1 MKEKACTMLKI
12 LRIVR
17 FNSRAKLRKLPSNI
31 KNVTVRFFIKFSR
44 LNCSTDVDEVVMD
57 IYG

>member
-12 LRIVR
+12 LGIVR

-31 KNVTVRFFIKFSR
+31 KNVTLSFFINFSR
-44 LNCSTDVDEVVMD
+44 LNCSTDVDEVIMD